1 MKIFESFM
9 IAMKLLSNCDWHRLA
24 TLAIVALFLTIY
36 PSYSRAADEADVR
49 QAGKDYLAAVQR
61 GDTKAMADCWTAEG
75 SYTAANGKTTKVHDL
90 LSKPSTANP
99 AVRLPTNLTHV
110 SVRFIAD
117 DVALE
122 NADYEMAAAN
132 GTPPVH
138 GRYSALWVLRDGRWK
153 LDSLRESR
161 DESANSGADEL
172 ASLAVLAGE
181 WTGQL
186 NDATIHISAKWDAT
200 KKFLRRDFS
209 AASITPSI
217 AGTQEIGWDP
227 IAGRVKSWMFL
238 DDGSFGEGLWSL
250 QGTVWMEVSSR
261 VLPDGRV
268 IKAVQVYKFTDKN
281 TLTWK
286 LIHGSVD
293 GQPAKTME
301 VTFKRS

>member
-1 MKIFESFM
+1 M
-9 IAMKLLSNCDWHRLA
+9 IAMRSLWNCDWHRLA
-24 TLAIVALFLTIY
+24 ILAIGALLLTVH
-36 PSYSRAADEADVR
+36 PSSSRAGDEAGVR
-49 QAGKDYLAAVQR
+49 QAGQDYLAAVQR
-61 GDTKAMADCWTAEG
+61 SDAKAMADFWTAEG

-90 LSKPSTANP
+90 LSKPSTANRT
-99 AVRLPTNLTHV
+99 VRLPANLTHV

-122 NADYEMAAAN
+122 DADCELAAAN
-132 GTPPVH
+132 GAPPVNGH
-138 GRYSALWVLRDGRWK
+138 YSALWVRRDGHWK
-153 LDSLRESR
+153 LDSLKESR
-161 DESANSGADEL
+161 AESPTSGADEL

-261 VLPDGRV
+261 VLPDGRI
-268 IKAVQVYKFTDKN
+268 IKAVQVYKFSDKN
-281 TLTWK
+281 TLNWK
-286 LIHGSVD
+286 LIRGSVD